1 MKREILYLAMP
12 VIAENLL
19 QTLLG
24 TADMYFAGQ
33 LSDNAI
39 AGIGVTSLIM
49 NMFISGFTAV
59 SAGSTAVTARYYG
72 EGAAQKVNSA
82 VVHSLYAGLGLGILP
97 GLFCAVFRRELLH
110 VTGADAAV
118 IEAAMPYYLIV
129 TVPCV
134 FLCLQLIL
142 SACLRAMKDT
152 KTPMYVTGVA
162 NILNLAL
169 NFAFMKL
176 GMGIFGLGLA
186 TTVSRGL
193 AMVVMG
199 KILLGERDMHLFSC
213 KGLRREE
220 FYTLLK
226 IGVPAGMEKLIMR
239 IGQLVYNGMIL
250 SIGTYAYVA
259 HNVAGT
265 IESYSYIPAMG
276 FGIAISTMTGVFLGE
291 KNIDGARTAVKETYL
306 LSAGVMIGIGTVFYL
321 FAPQFASL
329 FSETAAVQEQVV
341 QVLRII
347 AWFQPFAALVQI
359 MTGALQGAGD
369 TRFPMYATFIGIW
382 GLRIGLGYFLAV
394 PFGMGLSGVW
404 FAYAADLVV
413 RGLLLLERF
422 RRGKWQKIE
431 I

>member
-1 MKREILYLAMP
+1 
-12 VIAENLL
+12 
-19 QTLLG
+19 
-24 TADMYFAGQ
+24 
-33 LSDNAI
+33 
-39 AGIGVTSLIM
+39 
-49 NMFISGFTAV
+49 
-59 SAGSTAVTARYYG
+59 
-72 EGAAQKVNSA
+72 
-82 VVHSLYAGLGLGILP
+82 
-97 GLFCAVFRRELLH
+97 
-110 VTGADAAV
+110 
-118 IEAAMPYYLIV
+118 
-129 TVPCV
+129 
-134 FLCLQLIL
+134 
-142 SACLRAMKDT
+142 MKDT
-152 KTPMYVTGVA
+152 KTPMYVTGAA

-169 NFAFMKL
+169 NFVFMKL

-186 TTVSRGL
+186 TTVSRGI

-199 KILLGERDMHLFSC
+199 KVLLGGRDIHLFPC

-239 IGQLVYNGMIL
+239 VGQLVYNGMIL
-250 SIGTYAYVA
+250 SIGTSAYVA

-276 FGIAISTMTGVFLGE
+276 FGLAVSTMTGVFLGE
-291 KNIDGARTAVKETYL
+291 KNIDDARTAVKETYL
-306 LSAGVMIGIGTVFYL
+306 LSAGVMIGIGAVFYL

-341 QVLRII
+341 RVLRII
-347 AWFQPFAALVQI
+347 AWFQPSAALVQI
-359 MTGALQGAGD
+359 MTGTLQGAGD

-404 FAYAADLVV
+404 IAYAADLVV

-422 RRGKWQKIE
+422 RGGKWQEIE
-431 I
+431 IC

>member
-1 MKREILYLAMP
+1 MKREILCLAVP

-49 NMFISGFTAV
+49 NMFISVFTAV
-59 SAGSTAVTARYYG
+59 SVGSTAVTARYYG
-72 EGAAQKVNSA
+72 EGAEQKVNSA
-82 VVHSLYAGLGLGILP
+82 VVHSLYAGLVLGLLS
-97 GLFCAVFRRELLH
+97 GLFCAVFRRGLLR
-110 VTGADAAV
+110 VTGADADV
-118 IEAAMPYYLIV
+118 IQTAMPYFLIV
-129 TVPCV
+129 AVPCV

-152 KTPMYVTGVA
+152 KTPMYVTGA
-162 NILNLAL
+162 SNILNLVL
-169 NFAFMKL
+169 NFVFLKL
-176 GMGIFGLGLA
+176 GLGIFGLGLA
-186 TTVSRGL
+186 TTISRGL
-193 AMVVMG
+193 AMAVMG
-199 KILLGERDMHLFSC
+199 RVLLGKRNINLFSRN
-213 KGLRREE
+213 GLRREE

-239 IGQLVYNGMIL
+239 VGQLIYNGMIL

-276 FGIAISTMTGVFLGE
+276 FGLAVSTMTGVFLGE
-291 KNIDGARTAVKETYL
+291 KNIDGAKTAVKETYL
-306 LSAGVMIGIGTVFYL
+306 LSTVVMIGIGAVFYL
-321 FAPQFASL
+321 FAPQLAAL

-341 QVLRII
+341 RVLRII

-394 PFGMGLSGVW
+394 PSGMGLSGVW
-404 FAYAADLVV
+404 LAYAADLVV
-413 RGLLLLERF
+413 RGLLLLVRF
-422 RRGKWQKIE
+422 RGGKWQKIE

>member
-1 MKREILYLAMP
+1 MKREILCLAVP
-12 VIAENLL
+12 VITENLL

-24 TADMYFAGQ
+24 TADLYFAGQ
-33 LSDNAI
+33 LSDCAI

-49 NMFISGFTAV
+49 NMFISVFTAV
-59 SAGSTAVTARYYG
+59 SVGSTAVTARYYG
-72 EGAAQKVNSA
+72 EGAEQKVNSA
-82 VVHSLYAGLGLGILP
+82 VVHSLYAGLVLGLLS
-97 GLFCAVFRRELLH
+97 GLFCAVFRRGLLR
-110 VTGADAAV
+110 VTGADADV
-118 IEAAMPYYLIV
+118 IQTAMPYFLIV
-129 TVPCV
+129 AVPCV

-152 KTPMYVTGVA
+152 KTPMYVTGA
-162 NILNLAL
+162 SNILNLAL
-169 NFAFMKL
+169 NFVFMKL
-176 GMGIFGLGLA
+176 GLGIFGLGLA
-186 TTVSRGL
+186 TTISRGL
-193 AMVVMG
+193 AMAVMG
-199 KILLGERDMHLFSC
+199 RVLLGKRNISLFSRN
-213 KGLRREE
+213 GLRREE

-239 IGQLVYNGMIL
+239 VGQLIYNGMIL

-259 HNVAGT
+259 HNVAGS

-276 FGIAISTMTGVFLGE
+276 FGLAVSTMTGVFLGE
-291 KNIDGARTAVKETYL
+291 KNIDGAKTAVKETYL
-306 LSAGVMIGIGTVFYL
+306 LSTVVMIGIGAVFYL
-321 FAPQFASL
+321 FAPQLAAL

-341 QVLRII
+341 RVLRII

-394 PFGMGLSGVW
+394 PSGMGLSGVW
-404 FAYAADLVV
+404 LAYAADLVV
-413 RGLLLLERF
+413 RGLLLLARF
-422 RRGKWQKIE
+422 RGGKWQKIE